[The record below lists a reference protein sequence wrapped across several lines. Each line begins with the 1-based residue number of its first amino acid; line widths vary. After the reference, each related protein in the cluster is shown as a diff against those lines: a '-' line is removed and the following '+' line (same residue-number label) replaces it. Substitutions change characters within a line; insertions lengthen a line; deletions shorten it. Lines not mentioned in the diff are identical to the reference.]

1 MNQNTINV
9 VEATP
14 PIVNALK
21 LLKQRTPTM
30 NEYSSTKPFGSNSGI
45 VFPQAGGNANLV
57 GQFDTRI
64 TYLEEEDGQGGT
76 EIVPYVQVYDSSNP
90 TNGYA
95 GYAYV
100 GQKSYHILASAL
112 APMAGYVYLYIDYVS
127 NIAEIRIASGVQD
140 ILGTVRKYTYPLAH
154 ITGNGTT
161 TPWTVTRLNTPS
173 VIHIPEDPRGTFDVD
188 IQYLEESGTDPE
200 TGDETTVTNPYVLV
214 YDSAGNNYSFA
225 GYVYSGSHSYSI
237 SGARLTPMVGV
248 VYLDVNYALDTRTI
262 SIAASLPSLS
272 MSDRR
277 WVYALANVR
286 YNSSQRLYYVQRLN
300 QPGNITVS
308 GRWVD

>member
-1 MNQNTINV
+1 MPNEQFTLL
-9 VEATP
+9 EATP
-14 PIVNALK
+14 QTIANLNRLK
-21 LLKQRTPTM
+21 SIPPNLNLGATEMSRG
-30 NEYSSTKPFGSNSGI
+30 NNSGI
-45 VFPQAGGNANLV
+45 VANPPSAGNAV
-57 GQFDTRI
+57 ITGQFDVRM
-64 TYLEEEDGQGGT
+64 TYLEEDDGQGNM
-76 EIVPYVQVYDSSNP
+76 EIVPYVQVYDSANP
-90 TNGYA
+90 TNGWA

-127 NIAEIRIASGVQD
+127 NIAEIRIAPNIPD
-140 ILGTVRKYTYPLAH
+140 IQGTVRKYNYPLAQ

-161 TPWTVTRLNTPS
+161 NPWAVTRLHIPS
-173 VIHIPEDPRGTFDVD
+173 VIHIPEDPRGAFDVD

-200 TGDETTVTNPYVLV
+200 TGDETTVITPYVLV
-214 YDSAGNNYSFA
+214 YNSSGGNFA
-225 GYVYSGSHSYSI
+225 GYVYSGSHSYFMNY
-237 SGARLTPMVGV
+237 ARLTPMVGV

-277 WVYALANVR
+277 WVYALANVI

-300 QPGNITVS
+300 QPGNITVF
-308 GRWVD
+308 GRWMD